1 KQPHNADS
9 FAGVAPQGP
18 LVVQGDR
25 LLVPGGRSIPAC
37 FDRKTGKLLYYLLG
51 ENGKRGGGAEVA
63 AVGEHFFNGGAAFR
77 LDTGKHLGAVP
88 RQLVLTD
95 KLLYG
100 IQYEEVSAFD
110 LSTAKVRKVWTVDR
124 KGKKTTVEKWTME
137 TRGKPAA
144 TPPPGAF
151 IKAGDR
157 LYVGSYDEVV
167 AYALPLD
174 GAMNI
179 AWRPKVDGS
188 GLSLVAADHKLF
200 AVTQE
205 GGLFCF
211 CADKQPVQA
220 PAPTPPL
227 PPAHVDRAR
236 AFLQAS
242 GVQAGYCLVWG
253 DPGFPLLRGI
263 VE

>member
-1 KQPHNADS
+1 RKLLGNERLISMWPVRGAPVVADGTVYFAAGIWPFMGIFLHALDANSGKVVWSNDGDSCVFIKQPHNADS

-100 IQYEEVSAFD
+100 IQYEEV
-110 LSTAKVRKVWTVDR
+110 
-124 KGKKTTVEKWTME
+124 
-137 TRGKPAA
+137 
-144 TPPPGAF
+144 
-151 IKAGDR
+151 
-157 LYVGSYDEVV
+157 
-167 AYALPLD
+167 
-174 GAMNI
+174 
-179 AWRPKVDGS
+179 
-188 GLSLVAADHKLF
+188 
-200 AVTQE
+200 
-205 GGLFCF
+205 
-211 CADKQPVQA
+211 
-220 PAPTPPL
+220 
-227 PPAHVDRAR
+227 
-236 AFLQAS
+236 
-242 GVQAGYCLVWG
+242 
-253 DPGFPLLRGI
+253 
-263 VE
+263 